1 MKWNYV
7 IFTIIIDREIT
18 KEMKMETRTIRLN
31 EYYNE
36 SSIFNK
42 CFKFV
47 SSIRDI
53 FTILSLYKYP

>member
-42 CFKFV
+42 FV